1 MAEKITT
8 KPKGGYGKRPLSFWV
23 VLYVVI
29 GSIVYGLVYLLLMKH
44 GSSGGGFS
52 Y

>member
-8 KPKGGYGKRPLSFWV
+8 KPKGGYGKRPVSFWV
-23 VLYVVI
+23 VLYVVL
-29 GSIVYGLVYLLLMKH
+29 GSIIYGIAYLLLMNH
-44 GSSGGGFS
+44 GSSSGGFS